1 MTSEFYY
8 STSRTSNLPTT
19 LVEIKYGFSRF
30 VPLCAARAILIML
43 RMGVTSEIYY
53 STSRTSNL
61 TMTLVEIKYRFSR
74 FVPLCRKGNI
84 NYVANISNTTGS
96 PNR

>member
-53 STSRTSNL
+53 STRRTSNL
-61 TMTLVEIKYRFSR
+61 TTTLVEIKYGFSR

-84 NYVANISNTTGS
+84 NYVANGCD
-96 PNR
+96 